1 MLKLI
6 FKLAYTAVMFIE
18 SIIMIRI
25 VLELIKANTSNT
37 FASWIYNLS
46 DLFTSPFNGLVSST
60 LQIDKF
66 SISLTPL
73 VALVFYIIVAF
84 VLSELVKAFSRD

>member
-1 MLKLI
+1 MLKLL

-18 SIIMIRI
+18 SLIMIRI

-37 FASWIYNLS
+37 FASWVYSLS
-46 DLFTSPFNGLVSST
+46 DLFISPFNGLISST

-73 VALVFYIIVAF
+73 VALVFYIIIAF
-84 VLSELVKAFSRD
+84 ILSELTRAFSRD